1 MKRKIVIPLIFILA
15 FSIILLWGNNVD
27 AKATGQPMK
36 KYVTEQ
42 ATFVLY
48 MPEGWKAMEGVREN
62 FKTLLATDATGLY
75 TSAMFYGISPT
86 GKDVLALAGFF
97 ANGMR
102 NQYADLNIKKTR
114 VSRDKK
120 KIVLDGVYTDQKNTR
135 KEFRV
140 WIKGGDGNFT
150 YSRIEA
156 PEGTLAESKQLLLT
170 ILSNVR
176 ILKVFRPSIR
186 LIQTHMMKY

>member
-1 MKRKIVIPLIFILA
+1 MKRKIVVPLMFILA
-15 FSIILLWGNNVD
+15 FSMNLLLGNEAD
-27 AKATGQPMK
+27 GKATGQPMK

-48 MPEGWKAMEGVREN
+48 MPEGWKAGEGVQEN
-62 FKTLLATDATGLY
+62 FKTLLVSDPSGLY
-75 TSAMFYGISPT
+75 TSAMFYGISPA
-86 GKDVLALAGFF
+86 GKDVLALASFF

-102 NQYADLNIKKTR
+102 KQYADLNIKRTM

-120 KIVLDGVYTDQKNTR
+120 KVVLDGIYGDHKNTR

-156 PEGTLAESKQLLLT
+156 PEGK
-170 ILSNVR
+170 
-176 ILKVFRPSIR
+176 
-186 LIQTHMMKY
+186 